1 MAIAQTRRFGILLVL
16 VATVMWSMAGLF
28 VRMADMDIWS
38 FLGWRSVFTTMIL
51 GGWLA
56 HDRLHH
62 RTVARS
68 FGLPGFAMT
77 AISVLGN
84 LTYIAALTWTS
95 VANVMT
101 IYATLPFLA
110 GLIAYL
116 WLRERVSARFVI
128 AGLVAF
134 AGVCTMVGAAFAPR
148 DLMGIIAAAIMT
160 LCFATQL
167 VVSRRYPTLDTLR
180 MVTMGAALCLII
192 ALPFMQTGIPSAKS
206 LLACAL
212 YGGITTGLGYI
223 LVLIGSRI
231 IGAGEAGFLS
241 ILDVVLGPVW
251 VWAFYAE
258 QVTRATLV
266 GGTAVLLA
274 VIWYLAGSR
283 AADPAPET
291 DLAPEP
297 VTRVP

>member
-1 MAIAQTRRFGILLVL
+1 MAITQTRRFGILLVL
-16 VATVMWSMAGLF
+16 IATVMWSLAGVF
-28 VRMADMDIWS
+28 VRMAEMDIWS
-38 FLGWRSVFTTMIL
+38 FLGWRSVFTTLTL

-56 HDRLHH
+56 YDRLH
-62 RTVARS
+62 RDAGSRS
-68 FGLPGFAMT
+68 FGLPGLVTM

-84 LTYIAALTWTS
+84 LTYIASLTWTS

-116 WLRERVSARFVI
+116 WMRERVSGRFVI

-134 AGVCTMVGAAFAPR
+134 AGVCVMVGAAFTPR
-148 DLMGIIAAAIMT
+148 DLLGIAAAAVMT
-160 LCFATQL
+160 LCFASQL
-167 VVSRRYPTLDTLR
+167 VMSRRYPKLDTLR
-180 MVTMGAALCLII
+180 MATMGSALCLII
-192 ALPFMQTGIPSAKS
+192 ALPFMQPGLPSGRA

-223 LVLIGSRI
+223 LVLTGSRI

-251 VWAFYAE
+251 VWALYDE
-258 QVTRATLV
+258 RVTQATLV
-266 GGTAVLLA
+266 GGMAVLLA
-274 VIWYLAGSR
+274 VIWYLTGSR
-283 AADPAPET
+283 AEDPAPGS
-291 DLAPEP
+291 